1 MEDLTLWDKLVEFL
15 NSNLLTSILLLYV
28 LRDINLIGDKLYEKL
43 ELLQNINNAVWR
55 TADKLN
61 PRKDD

>member
-1 MEDLTLWDKLVEFL
+1 MEFL

>member
-28 LRDINLIGDKLYEKL
+28 LRDIHLIGDKLYEKL

-61 PRKDD
+61 PSKDD